1 MLVTFIHAYTHIIL
15 SGIPDSNGNISG
27 VDGSQNQIT
36 DIPVDVNNGVPNNN
50 SGLGQQLIVIPVDPM
65 IVDHDNKTV
74 ELDKKEVNSTE
85 YKLENESV
93 DNNDNN
99 IIINININKNDDEK
113 DNSSKHYTYHHG
125 PRQLGEK
132 LMASKN

>member
-1 MLVTFIHAYTHIIL
+1 MLVTFIYAYTDL
-15 SGIPDSNGNISG
+15 GSSGLPGFANNNGDISG
-27 VDGSQNQIT
+27 QDESQDQIT
-36 DIPVDVNNGVPNNN
+36 DIPVEVNNGVPNNN

-74 ELDKKEVNSTE
+74 ELDKKEVNSTD

-99 IIINININKNDDEK
+99 IIIDININKNVGHENQPENDD
-113 DNSSKHYTYHHG
+113 DIYNDF
-125 PRQLGEK
+125 LD
-132 LMASKN
+132 